1 MNIFLKVLKKLMKEK
16 LSELSANLKWK
27 SETIGYNTKLSID
40 QKNVIDKLEESIVL
54 FKDSGND
61 EADLLSINALIDTA
75 RI

>member
-54 FKDSGND
+54 F
-61 EADLLSINALIDTA
+61 
-75 RI
+75 